1 MFYHILPFKS
11 YAQQRM
17 HSLNPRQLDA
27 VLHIDTPLL
36 VLAGAGS
43 GKTRVITEK
52 IAHLVRKHDY
62 KLHQIFAVTFT
73 NKAAR
78 EMKERVSK
86 LMVDTPA
93 KGLNVSTFHT
103 LGLNIIRQEYKA
115 LNYKAN
121 FSIMDA
127 TDTGQVLK
135 ELMKKNDL
143 NPEEL
148 DGVQWEISAWK
159 NQHLDPQTALEM
171 AEDPLGQARARLYAA
186 YQNQLHA
193 YNAVDFD
200 DLIGLPVR
208 LFNAHPEILTKWQ
221 NKVRYLLVDEYQDT
235 NAAQYK
241 LVRQLVGLSGKLTVV
256 GDDDQSIYAWRG
268 AQPENLAL
276 LQQDFPGLQLV
287 KLEQN
292 YRSSQRILQTAN
304 QLIAQNPHVFEKRL
318 WSEMG
323 MGDPI
328 RVIACANENQE
339 AERVVSEL
347 VVHKF
352 QHRTKHRDYAILYRG
367 NHQARLIE
375 RALREQN
382 LPYVLSGGQ
391 SFFDKAEIK
400 DVMSYLKLIVNPDD
414 DAAFLRIINTPR
426 REIGA
431 ATLEKLASYATQR
444 GISLFDATHELG
456 LTQILSEKSLKRV
469 QLFGQVMLDWVKEAE
484 VVEGKEMVRFIR
496 ELLDKIEYDNWLME
510 TASSAKTAEKR
521 IESVRDLLL
530 WIERIVSKADDE
542 DGDQLKLAKVVS
554 HMTLM
559 DIMERNEDEQ
569 AHDMISL
576 MTLHASKGLEFPH
589 VFLIG
594 VEEEMLPHKQN
605 LESPGL
611 EEERRLAYVGI
622 TRAQRSLTLTYAQ
635 KRRKYGEDMTC
646 EPSRFLYE
654 LPEEALHWEGK
665 PGVELSKE
673 EAKAHG
679 NAQLDQIRAL
689 LAAKAN

>member
-1 MFYHILPFKS
+1 
-11 YAQQRM
+11 M
-17 HSLNPRQLDA
+17 HTLNPRQLEA

-52 IAHLVRKHDY
+52 IAHLVRKHNY
-62 KLHQIFAVTFT
+62 KPSSIYAVTFT

-78 EMKERVSK
+78 EMKARVSK
-86 LMVDTPA
+86 LVTDETPM
-93 KGLNVSTFHT
+93 KGLNVSTFHN
-103 LGLNIIRQEYKA
+103 LGLNIIRREYKA

-127 TDTGQVLK
+127 TDSGQILK
-135 ELMKKNDL
+135 ELMSRADL
-143 NPEEL
+143 DPEEL
-148 DGVQWEISAWK
+148 AGVQWDISALK
-159 NQHLDPQTALEM
+159 SQLIDPESALEM
-171 AEDPLGQARARLYAA
+171 AEDPLAQARARLYAA
-186 YQNQLHA
+186 YQKQLHA

-208 LFNAHPEILTKWQ
+208 LFNEHPDILEKWQ
-221 NKVRYLLVDEYQDT
+221 NRVRYLLVDEYQDT
-235 NAAQYK
+235 NASQYMMVK
-241 LVRQLVGLSGKLTVV
+241 QLVGLSSKLTVV

-276 LQQDFPGLQLV
+276 LQQDYPGLHLV

-292 YRSSQRILQTAN
+292 YRSSQRILNSAN
-304 QLIAQNPHVFEKRL
+304 HLIANNPHVFEKKL

-323 MGDPI
+323 LGDPI
-328 RVIACANENQE
+328 RVIACASEHQE

-347 VVHKF
+347 IVHKF
-352 QHRTKHRDYAILYRG
+352 KYRTKNSDYAILYRS

-382 LPYVLSGGQ
+382 LPYILSGGQ
-391 SFFDKAEIK
+391 SFFERAEVK
-400 DVMSYLKLIVNPDD
+400 DVMSYLKLMVNPDD

-431 ATLEKLASYATQR
+431 STLEKLATYATNR
-444 GISLFDATHELG
+444 EISLFDATQEFG
-456 LTQILSEKSLKRV
+456 LTQVLPERALKRV
-469 QLFGQVMLDWVKEAE
+469 QHFGSLLLEWVKDADYL
-484 VVEGKEMVRFIR
+484 EGTEMVSFVRKVL
-496 ELLDKIEYDNWLME
+496 ETIEYDDWLME
-510 TASSAKTAEKR
+510 TSATTKTAERR
-521 IESVRDLLL
+521 IESVRDLIL
-530 WIERIVSKADDE
+530 WIERIVDKAQEE
-542 DGDQLKLAKVVS
+542 DNESLKLSKVVS

-559 DIMERNEDEQ
+559 DILERNEEEVE
-569 AHDMISL
+569 HDMVSL

-594 VEEEMLPHKQN
+594 VEEEILPHKQS

-622 TRAQRSLTLTYAQ
+622 TRAQRSLTMTYAK
-635 KRRKYGEDMTC
+635 KRRKYGEEMTC
-646 EPSRFLYE
+646 EPSRFLLE
-654 LPEEALHWEGK
+654 LPEDSINWEGK
-665 PGVELSKE
+665 PGVEMTQE
-673 EAKAHG
+673 EQVEHG
-679 NAQLDQIRAL
+679 NAVMSDIRAL
-689 LAAKAN
+689 LAAKAEGS